1 MSMSAL
7 TKSVIRIRFWFF
19 FLFRIRN
26 TAFNIIDASI
36 YLSLNVLSYENLF
49 FKPEVDRLK

>member
-1 MSMSAL
+1 MSMSEL
-7 TKSVIRIRFWFF
+7 TKSVIRIRFWIFF
-19 FLFRIRN
+19 FRIRN
-26 TAFNIIDASI
+26 TAFNIIVASI